1 MYTYRLM
8 TKFWQF
14 SRPLPLVILKS
25 IWRLPSSDG
34 ENQGDNFL
42 KECVTDTKISN
53 HVQSSKIM
61 ILSECKHE
69 SSFMMRN
76 TARLIWKKVISTS
89 IKKLLLLS
97 RVYRKC
103 TSSLQKH
110 MISVRL
116 YALLLSILYFHV
128 CIHLCCHLIS
138 KVQIVRT
145 FENTNPIQTNVRK
158 MAYHMLSLRSNLNYS
173 FH

>member
-76 TARLIWKKVISTS
+76 TANLIWKKVISTS

-110 MISVRL
+110 MKKHPFFTFMFAYM
-116 YALLLSILYFHV
+116 YAVI
-128 CIHLCCHLIS
+128 
-138 KVQIVRT
+138 
-145 FENTNPIQTNVRK
+145 
-158 MAYHMLSLRSNLNYS
+158 
-173 FH
+173 